1 VRRAP
6 SLHWDS
12 SGVRPGRFIV
22 IDGAEGVGKSTQA
35 ARLAEYLTRGNQPA
49 VVVREPGGTPIGEVI
64 RALLLDP
71 KSSISARAEALLFM
85 ASRAE
90 LVEEVILPALAKGE
104 TVIADRFFL
113 STYAYQICAR
123 NLPEDTVRAANNFA
137 TAGLAPDLTI
147 LLRLP
152 VARGLARAAER
163 GEHDRL
169 ESAGD
174 VFHEAVERAFTLF
187 KEPAWQASH
196 PECGPVVAV
205 AADGDADQVFARII
219 EVLKKRWPEPQ

>member
-1 VRRAP
+1 MK
-6 SLHWDS
+6 
-12 SGVRPGRFIV
+12 PGRFIV

-35 ARLAEYLTRGNQPA
+35 ARLAEYLARGNRAP
-49 VVVREPGGTPIGEVI
+49 VVVREPGGTPAGETI
-64 RALLLDP
+64 RAFLLDP
-71 KSSISARAEALLFM
+71 ESAISTRAEALLFM

-90 LVEEVILPALAKGE
+90 LVDQVIQPALARGE

-123 NLPEDTVRAANNFA
+123 DLPEGAVRAANSFA

-147 LLRLP
+147 LLQLP
-152 VARGLARAAER
+152 AARGLARAAER

-174 VFHEAVERAFTLF
+174 VFHEAVERAFSQF
-187 KEPAWQASH
+187 KEAAWQAAH
-196 PECGPVVAV
+196 PESGPVVAIE
-205 AADGDADQVFARII
+205 ADGDADLVFARIVDVI
-219 EVLKKRWPEPQ
+219 RTRWPEDGEAETNRES

>member
-1 VRRAP
+1 MRT
-6 SLHWDS
+6 
-12 SGVRPGRFIV
+12 GRFIV

-35 ARLAEYLTRGNQPA
+35 ARLAQYLARDSPA
-49 VVVREPGGTPIGEVI
+49 PLVVREPGGTPAGETI

-71 KSSISARAEALLFM
+71 RSALSARAEALLFM

-90 LVEEVILPALAKGE
+90 LVDEVIAPALGRGQ

-113 STYAYQICAR
+113 STYAYQIGAR
-123 NLPEDTVRAANNFA
+123 NLPEEAVRAANHFA

-152 VARGLARAAER
+152 AARGLARAAER

-169 ESAGD
+169 EGAGNA
-174 VFHEAVERAFTLF
+174 FHEAVERAFMLF
-187 KEPAWQASH
+187 NEPYWQAAH
-196 PECGPVVAV
+196 PECGPVVAID
-205 AADGDADQVFARII
+205 ADGSADQVFARI
-219 EVLKKRWPEPQ
+219 VAAFKARWPESGEAGIRNQEPVTKS

>member
-1 VRRAP
+1 M
-6 SLHWDS
+6 
-12 SGVRPGRFIV
+12 RPGRFIV

-35 ARLAEYLTRGNQPA
+35 ARLAEYLGRGSHTP
-49 VVVREPGGTPIGEVI
+49 VVVREPGGTPAGETI

-71 KSSISARAEALLFM
+71 KGAISARAEALLFM

-90 LVEEVILPALAKGE
+90 LVDQVILPALARGE

-123 NLPEDTVRAANNFA
+123 NLPEEAVRAANDFA

-147 LLRLP
+147 LLQLP
-152 VARGLARAAER
+152 AARGLARAAER

-169 ESAGD
+169 ERAGE
-174 VFHEAVERAFTLF
+174 VFHEAVGRAFTLF
-187 KEPAWQASH
+187 RDPAWQAAH
-196 PECGPVVAV
+196 PECGPVVAID
-205 AADGDADQVFARII
+205 ADGDADSVFARI
-219 EVLKKRWPEPQ
+219 VGAMKTRWPGSVTNSES